1 MAAFSFP
8 LRRPEIGRIRDMMMT
23 QNRSLSIAALCA
35 ATLLLGGCATKKFV
49 NDGMTAQDAKM
60 ADIETQVEANQR
72 RLSEAGEKIDS
83 VDGKAT
89 EAQRLGKDAG
99 TAAKQADSKANEA
112 LEMARGKL
120 LYKVVLSDVASQFG
134 LNKSEIADEA
144 RAKLDEL
151 ATRLK
156 NENGNVYLE
165 IEGHTDS
172 SGDEEYN
179 LVLGNRRAEAVR
191 RYLNMQHGIPLHRMS
206 VISYGESRPLADNG
220 TREGRSQNRRVEV
233 KVLS

>member
-1 MAAFSFP
+1 
-8 LRRPEIGRIRDMMMT
+8 MMMT